1 MASPTVRQAARHGMR
16 SAVQAI
22 CLVAGTMAAAGA
34 VGASRA
40 PVELTAPAQSSGA
53 SVVVQVTSGL
63 PQTVQA
69 R

>member
-1 MASPTVRQAARHGMR
+1 MRHGVR

-22 CLVAGTMAAAGA
+22 CLAAATMAAAGA

-40 PVELTAPAQSSGA
+40 PVELTAPVPASGA
-53 SVVVQVTSGL
+53 AVVLQVTSGL